1 VQVIGVSFDSPEK
14 NAIFKANEEFTF
26 PLWSDEDKGLAMTY
40 GAADSTW
47 ALFASRITVVLD
59 PQGDWVLNYPAD
71 VVSAKSLYVH
81 AQTLLD
87 DLALLF
93 AAP

>member
-1 VQVIGVSFDSPEK
+1 MIGVSFDAPEK
-14 NAIFKANEEFTF
+14 NAIFKANEEFKF
-26 PLWSDEDKGLAMTY
+26 PLWSDEDKTLAMTY
-40 GAADSTW
+40 GAASASW
-47 ALFASRITVVLD
+47 ALFADRITVLLD
-59 PQGDWVLNYPAD
+59 PQGDWVLHYPAD
-71 VVSAKSLYVH
+71 VVAAKSLYLH